1 MTTRDE
7 ITGRELGDIDPE
19 VFSAYE
25 QKIAPIIDQLSELME
40 DLADGVM
47 AEFDDP
53 VRANDLFL
61 MTCTHVVTMAVVSS
75 QLRGSPMSVSRL
87 CVAISRVLTEKGF
100 LYDGKLTTLVDDCRA
115 IVIPLDDRPA
125 NSNADEKG
133 DGAS

>member
-19 VFSAYE
+19 VFRAYE
-25 QKIAPIIDQLSELME
+25 QKIAPVIDQLSELME

-61 MTCTHVVTMAVVSS
+61 MTCTHVVTLAVVSS

-100 LYDGKLTTLVDDCRA
+100 FYDGKLTTLVDDCRA

-125 NSNADEKG
+125 NGNADEKG
-133 DGAS
+133 DDEK